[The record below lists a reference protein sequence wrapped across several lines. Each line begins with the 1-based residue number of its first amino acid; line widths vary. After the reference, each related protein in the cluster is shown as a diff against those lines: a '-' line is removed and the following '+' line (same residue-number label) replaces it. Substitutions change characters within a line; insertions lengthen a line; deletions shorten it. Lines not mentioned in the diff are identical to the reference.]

1 MFLIDAAEVAS
12 SFTSATAHRLNQQQQ
27 HLRPSMPAPHPAA
40 LSDFHLQSAAP
51 NHKFT
56 TPHELLPLQKS
67 QTSEQHLLYADMLP
81 YNTKDL
87 SVTEHGE
94 LVGLLEQAV
103 AARPAGCRA
112 ACRRRPAGCRAR
124 VGDAAPAPAGGRRCG
139 RARAGPGKT
148 RGCDGDCGAGGRAEM
163 RASSR
168 RPRPRARLRWGLRR
182 GRADDHR

>member
-1 MFLIDAAEVAS
+1 
-12 SFTSATAHRLNQQQQ
+12 
-27 HLRPSMPAPHPAA
+27 MPAPHPGA
-40 LSDFHLQSAAP
+40 LSNFHLQSAAP

-139 RARAGPGKT
+139 RARAGPDHAH
-148 RGCDGDCGAGGRAEM
+148 GCDGDCGARVVAALAGFIYCS
-163 RASSR
+163 RASASCSMLGHKNIAVG
-168 RPRPRARLRWGLRR
+168 P
-182 GRADDHR
+182 H

>member
-1 MFLIDAAEVAS
+1 
-12 SFTSATAHRLNQQQQ
+12 
-27 HLRPSMPAPHPAA
+27 MPAPHPAA

-124 VGDAAPAPAGGRRCG
+124 VGDAATVGDAAPAPAGGRRCG

-148 RGCDGDCGAGGRAEM
+148 RGCDGDCGAGGWTTTARVVAGLAGSVFCS
-163 RASSR
+163 RASV
-168 RPRPRARLRWGLRR
+168 G
-182 GRADDHR
+182 

>member
-1 MFLIDAAEVAS
+1 
-12 SFTSATAHRLNQQQQ
+12 
-27 HLRPSMPAPHPAA
+27 
-40 LSDFHLQSAAP
+40 
-51 NHKFT
+51 
-56 TPHELLPLQKS
+56 
-67 QTSEQHLLYADMLP
+67 MLP

-148 RGCDGDCGAGGRAEM
+148 RGCDGDCGAGGRAEI

-168 RPRPRARLRWGLRR
+168 RPRPRVRLRWGLRR
-182 GRADDHR
+182 GRAGGRPQLGLLRVLRVWRVPSFVHGLQWVVQC